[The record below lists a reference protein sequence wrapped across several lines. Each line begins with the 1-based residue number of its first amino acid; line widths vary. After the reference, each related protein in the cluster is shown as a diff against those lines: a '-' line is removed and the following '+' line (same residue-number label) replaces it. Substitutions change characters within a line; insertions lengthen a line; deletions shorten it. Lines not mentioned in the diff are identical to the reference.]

1 MVTMAKV
8 WRLSDSFHGLP
19 RVENFVLTEEEL
31 PSLSSKGNVIK
42 WGLNSEPSYV
52 LIGAVYLSL
61 DPYFRVFSSGKN
73 LPGEQVGRVLDSK
86 SAEYPVGSLV
96 CVHAGWRSHSVIN
109 VTKPR
114 SYGTKVVKIVDVSGV
129 SPSLWLGAAGMPGV
143 TAFMAFHNKCHPKP
157 GEVIVVSSAAGA
169 VGSVVGQLAKL
180 KGLTVIGIAGSN
192 EKCQY
197 IKDLGFD
204 HAINYKMDD
213 ISSSLDTASPSGV
226 DIYFDNVG
234 GNISNTVNSKMKSHG
249 RVLDCGSISTYNDD
263 SASQEVRWELIELI
277 KQGKLKTKEHV
288 TEGFENMPAA
298 FISLFNFGKALV
310 KV

>member
-19 RVENFVLTEEEL
+19 RVETFVLTEEEL
-31 PSLSSKGNVIK
+31 PSLSSKDS
-42 WGLNSEPSYV
+42 NSSLDI

-73 LPGEQVGRVLDSK
+73 LPGEQVGRRLNIFLVSVLCENTQPVSTVLDSK

-114 SYGTKVVKIVDVSGV
+114 SYGTKVVNVVDVSGV

-143 TAFMAFHNKCHPKP
+143 TAFMAFHNKCL
-157 GEVIVVSSAAGA
+157 SSILY
-169 VGSVVGQLAKL
+169 SR
-180 KGLTVIGIAGSN
+180 GLTVIGIAGSN

-204 HAINYKMDD
+204 HAINYKTND
-213 ISSSLDTASPSGV
+213 ISSSLDTASPSGI

-263 SASQEVRWELIELI
+263 SASQEVRRELIELI

-298 FISLFNFGKALV
+298 FFSLFTGANFGKALM

>member
-31 PSLSSKGNVIK
+31 PSLSSKDI
-42 WGLNSEPSYV
+42 

-129 SPSLWLGAAGMPGV
+129 SPSLWLGAAGMPG
-143 TAFMAFHNKCHPKP
+143 
-157 GEVIVVSSAAGA
+157 
-169 VGSVVGQLAKL
+169 
-180 KGLTVIGIAGSN
+180 
-192 EKCQY
+192 Y
-197 IKDLGFD
+197 IKRFEQMKGQTGQYV
-204 HAINYKMDD
+204 HKR
-213 ISSSLDTASPSGV
+213 SVQVKSGT
-226 DIYFDNVG
+226 IWQNVH
-234 GNISNTVNSKMKSHG
+234 K
-249 RVLDCGSISTYNDD
+249 R
-263 SASQEVRWELIELI
+263 
-277 KQGKLKTKEHV
+277 
-288 TEGFENMPAA
+288 FEQ
-298 FISLFNFGKALV
+298 V
-310 KV
+310 K

>member
-31 PSLSSKGNVIK
+31 PSLSSKD
-42 WGLNSEPSYV
+42 V

-180 KGLTVIGIAGSN
+180 K
-192 EKCQY
+192 
-197 IKDLGFD
+197 
-204 HAINYKMDD
+204 
-213 ISSSLDTASPSGV
+213 
-226 DIYFDNVG
+226 VG

-263 SASQEVRWELIELI
+263 SASQ
-277 KQGKLKTKEHV
+277 GH
-288 TEGFENMPAA
+288 
-298 FISLFNFGKALV
+298 
-310 KV
+310 